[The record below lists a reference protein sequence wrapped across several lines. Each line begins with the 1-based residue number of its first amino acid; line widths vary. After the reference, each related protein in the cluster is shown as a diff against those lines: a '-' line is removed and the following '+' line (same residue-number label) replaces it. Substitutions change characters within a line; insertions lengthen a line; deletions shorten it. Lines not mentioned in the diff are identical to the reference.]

1 MLINYDRGSC
11 YRRIE
16 GISHFQLIAFVFPLQ
31 SSIGDHGMVE
41 SKEYLEISEFEVEVD
56 NDDTLRLIER
66 LKKDTEEVRLSMY
79 TNLG

>member
-1 MLINYDRGSC
+1 
-11 YRRIE
+11 
-16 GISHFQLIAFVFPLQ
+16 
-31 SSIGDHGMVE
+31 MVE